1 MCSTVTEHSGGKT
14 SSNILEI
21 VTNACVLKEMRE
33 IWEESL
39 HLTDI
44 VRNRV
49 LFVRDFWF
57 CDSGSKAFEI
67 KHQNTF
73 QALS

>member
-1 MCSTVTEHSGGKT
+1 MCSTVTEHSSGKT

-21 VTNACVLKEMRE
+21 VTNACVLKEIRE

-39 HLTDI
+39 HITDK

-57 CDSGSKAFEI
+57 CDSGSKAIQI

>member
-1 MCSTVTEHSGGKT
+1 MCSTVTEHSSGET

-21 VTNACVLKEMRE
+21 VTIACVLKGMKE
-33 IWEESL
+33 IWQESL

-49 LFVRDFWF
+49 LFVRFFLF
-57 CDSGSKAFEI
+57 CDSGSKAIEI

>member
-1 MCSTVTEHSGGKT
+1 MCSTVTEHSSVKT
-14 SSNILEI
+14 SSNILGI
-21 VTNACVLKEMRE
+21 ATNACVLKEMRE

-39 HLTDI
+39 HLTDL

-57 CDSGSKAFEI
+57 CYSGSKAIEI
-67 KHQNTF
+67 IHQNTF